1 MLTLN
6 RKALKHFL
14 TGIVTALISTLV
26 VLLLLEAYVR
36 IFYPEIKTVGTSREL
51 VIDNRFGVTP
61 GLRPLSA
68 GLCDG
73 VLFSVDALGFW
84 KYSGKSRGG
93 QPGWLL
99 LGDSV
104 TMGIGVDP
112 DSTFS
117 GRVSTMSSNV
127 QILNPSWLGYSSSDY
142 VAVATALLHNE
153 ASSPPRPVIRHVTL
167 FWTLNDVYSNFEIAL
182 SPGTQVREYGSFF
195 YLALKRY
202 FRAYEWLK
210 LSLYDR
216 SRDYFQFDKNF
227 YRTGDPRLTRSL
239 SDLDSLKR
247 LCRAKGIQFDVVLLP
262 YEYQL
267 RQREPNS
274 LAPQAILTSA
284 LDSMGVTRYD
294 STPMFLA
301 VAQNSKLLYQFGDG
315 IHFSK
320 KGHEV
325 MAGYLRD
332 IFHVH

>member
-6 RKALKHFL
+6 RKGLKYFL
-14 TGIVTALISTLV
+14 AGIVTALMSTLV

-84 KYSGKSRGG
+84 KYSGNARTE

-117 GRVSTMSSNV
+117 GRVAAMTSNV
-127 QILNPSWLGYSSSDY
+127 RILNPSWLGYSSSDY
-142 VAVATALLHNE
+142 VAVATALLRNE
-153 ASSPPRPVIRHVTL
+153 NLSPRKPTIQHLTL
-167 FWTLNDVYSNFEIAL
+167 FWTLNDVYSNFNIAL
-182 SPGTQVREYGSFF
+182 SPGTEVREYGSFF

-210 LSLYDR
+210 TCFYDR
-216 SRDYFQFDKNF
+216 SRDYFEFDKTF
-227 YRTGDPRLTRSL
+227 YHTGDPRFVRAL

-247 LCRAKGIQFDVVLLP
+247 LCNAKGVQFDVVLMP

-267 RQREPNS
+267 RQRES
-274 LAPQAILTSA
+274 SSFAPQALLASA
-284 LDSMGVTRYD
+284 LDSMRVQHFD
-294 STPMFLA
+294 STPMLVDA
-301 VAQNSKLLYQFGDG
+301 AQNSKALYQFGDG

-320 KGHEV
+320 RGHELIARYICGV
-325 MAGYLRD
+325 
-332 IFHVH
+332 FHVR